1 MPSAWITHAQKTFA
15 EMKKK
20 DPKATYS
27 SALKKAATTYKKM
40 AAPTKKMK

>member
-1 MPSAWITHAQKTFA
+1 MPSAWITHAKKTFE

-27 SALKKAATTYKKM
+27 AALKKAASTYKKV
-40 AAPTKKMK
+40 APMKK

>member
-1 MPSAWITHAQKTFA
+1 MPSAWITHAKKTFE

-27 SALKKAATTYKKM
+27 AALKKAATTYKKS
-40 AAPTKKMK
+40 AAPMKK

>member
-1 MPSAWITHAQKTFA
+1 MPSAWITHAKKTFE

-27 SALKKAATTYKKM
+27 AALKKAATTYKKVATPM
-40 AAPTKKMK
+40 KK